1 MSSEQTKTLEA
12 LQFAIKVE
20 IDGKKYYE
28 KARQKCEVR
37 VGRDLFEWLAAQEDL
52 HRQKFEQIYKAIKEE
67 KTWPAIDIQPGR
79 QDALDTIFSQ
89 VNKTTVCKIE
99 KPSVELNTIAKAM
112 DMENKTYDF
121 YKKQG
126 EAAIYEAQGRFYRTL
141 AAEER
146 KHYLALVDYREY
158 IIDPADWFTKTEH
171 HSLDGG

>member
-1 MSSEQTKTLEA
+1 MNSEQTKTLEA
-12 LQFAIKVE
+12 LKFAIQME

-28 KARQKCEVR
+28 QASQKCEVK
-37 VGRDLFEWLAAQEDL
+37 VGKDLFEWLAAQEDL
-52 HRQKFEQIYKAIKEE
+52 HRKTFERIYKSIKNE
-67 KTWPAIDIQPGR
+67 KTWPEIDIKSVPGNT
-79 QDALDTIFSQ
+79 ANTIFAQ
-89 VNKTTVCKIE
+89 ANKTAVCKIE
-99 KPSVELNTIAKAM
+99 TPRVELDTIDKAM

-126 EAAIYEAQGRFYRTL
+126 EAATYEAQAKFYRDL

-158 IIDPADWFTKTEH
+158 IIDPVGWFTKTEH